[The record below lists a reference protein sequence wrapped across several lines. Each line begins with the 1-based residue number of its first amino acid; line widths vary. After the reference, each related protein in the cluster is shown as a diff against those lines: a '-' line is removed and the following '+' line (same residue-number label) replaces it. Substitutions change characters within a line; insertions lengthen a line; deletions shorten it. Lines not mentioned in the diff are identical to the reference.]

1 MAGPVGKMEY
11 YGHGKFRVNGLGEIT
26 RTKLGFIAG
35 GTGLTPLYHMMQA
48 SLRHKDGCQ
57 ISWISANSTPDDMLL
72 VAELDALKAQHPDN
86 LKLTY
91 LASKAD
97 ESWTGLKGRINKD
110 LIAQLMPA
118 PSPDTYILYCGPKGF
133 NEVIKSALIE
143 LGYAEDMF
151 ICC

>member
-1 MAGPVGKMEY
+1 MEY

-48 SLRHKDGCQ
+48 SLRHNDGCQ
-57 ISWISANSTPDDMLL
+57 ISWVSANSTPDDMLL
-72 VAELDALKAQHPDN
+72 EEQLREFAGKHSDN
-86 LKLTY
+86 LKVTF

-97 ESWTGLKGRINKD
+97 EKWTGLTGRINKD
-110 LIAQLMPA
+110 LVAQLMPA
-118 PSPDTYILYCGPKGF
+118 PSPDTYIMYCGPKGF
-133 NEVIKSALIE
+133 NEVIKAALIE

-151 ICC
+151 IQC